1 MFSNPNKYE
10 EFRAKI
16 KIWLPSL
23 DTLDGTDF
31 SKDSAAIARTLAAV
45 EQLKAKVMAKHT
57 PAQGGQLASIPEK
70 AGQDVDDLLKR
81 GKAGASGKTTEYK
94 FN

>member
-16 KIWLPSL
+16 KIWLPTL
-23 DTLDGTDF
+23 ETLDGTNFDQ
-31 SKDSAAIARTLAAV
+31 DSANIAKHFNAV

-57 PAQGGQLASIPEK
+57 PAQGGQLASIPENSK
-70 AGQDVDDLLKR
+70 GGAG
-81 GKAGASGKTTEYK
+81 
-94 FN
+94 